1 MSSGYATPI
10 RLILDD
16 DEKTAIRLDAT
27 RIGMSVE
34 RKTGGSPV
42 PFSGGRRM
50 GMDLNMSNSVIVIDG
65 VFVDDTRDR
74 AAIAATSAVAEIDFG
89 ISQNDIQPPYSEAE
103 AYNMVGGFLIS
114 PIEYEFYDKDGN
126 KIFSVEI
133 SEWSGNGKGGST
145 GFVDANA
152 YVFVSGTKW
161 KLRGY
166 NGSTYATNVQL
177 AAALYHLIANQKVD
191 DASGANISAY
201 FTASLTSSSNT
212 DITDVSNKK
221 VVITT
226 TTAYAGKYGPD
237 GVISANRLGAAFIA
251 RYRTTDYGT
260 NATSGYAKSAGDKV
274 QDLYGILHNTIRGG
288 LLRLLKN
295 SKKVVII
302 QLVFKFH
309 TTQ

>member
-89 ISQNDIQPPYSEAE
+89 ISASDIQTPYSEADVPDM
-103 AYNMVGGFLIS
+103 AGVGFLN
-114 PIEYEFYDKDGN
+114 PPVEYEFYDKDGN

-166 NGSTYATNVQL
+166 NGSTYATNAQL
-177 AAALYHLIANQKVD
+177 AAALYHLIAMHMYLIEIDN
-191 DASGANISAY
+191 
-201 FTASLTSSSNT
+201 
-212 DITDVSNKK
+212 
-221 VVITT
+221 
-226 TTAYAGKYGPD
+226 
-237 GVISANRLGAAFIA
+237 
-251 RYRTTDYGT
+251 
-260 NATSGYAKSAGDKV
+260 
-274 QDLYGILHNTIRGG
+274 
-288 LLRLLKN
+288 
-295 SKKVVII
+295 
-302 QLVFKFH
+302 
-309 TTQ
+309 